1 MEVIYPTVKHI
12 VVGTAFAQKT
22 EAAGNHNDQVE
33 CFVFVNVLK
42 ASVLLSHEQSSVCFE
57 SQDEH
62 ERYRRNVS
70 SIMFLQLRKRI

>member
-1 MEVIYPTVKHI
+1 VEVIYPTVKHI

-42 ASVLLSHEQSSVCFE
+42 ASVLLSHGQSE
-57 SQDEH
+57 
-62 ERYRRNVS
+62 YR
-70 SIMFLQLRKRI
+70 F